1 MSINR
6 RTFVIHSLLGTAVLA
21 SGQWTQ
27 AADAQKVQESDP
39 QAVSLG
45 YKDDAT
51 KVDKAKFPK
60 YAAGE
65 KCANCQL
72 YTAKGADN
80 GACAVFGGKL
90 VMAGGWCSAYV
101 KKAG

>member
-1 MSINR
+1 MTVNR
-6 RTFVIHSLLGTAVLA
+6 RTFVIHSILGTAVLA
-21 SGQWTQ
+21 SGRWTQ
-27 AADAQKVQESDP
+27 AADAKKVLESDP

-60 YAAGE
+60 YVAGE

-72 YTAKGADN
+72 YTAKSATSGP
-80 GACAVFGGKL
+80 CAVFGGKE
-90 VMAGGWCSAYV
+90 VMAAGWCSAYV